1 MLYNQIH
8 KHKEVIEMELTKK
21 LKIAMLELDIT
32 QVELAERTN
41 QSQANLSRKIR
52 GKNISFNEYEKLVE
66 GLGCKLEINI
76 VLPDG
81 RRI

>member
-1 MLYNQIH
+1 
-8 KHKEVIEMELTKK
+8 MELTKK

-32 QVELAERTN
+32 QVELAQRTN
-41 QSQANLSRKIR
+41 QSQANLSRKLR
-52 GKNISFNEYEKLVE
+52 GKNISLNEYQKLVE

-76 VLPDG
+76 VLPDE